1 MSGHLSERGSHRGT
15 PRPNLTARCII
26 TLTLVLVTT
35 PGRAG
40 SAESG
45 EADAEDRAA
54 ALAEVVVTAERR
66 ENQAQNVPIAVSAIT
81 GDTLDKTGF
90 NDPGQLRFLAPGL
103 GANGQSQTPSNADF
117 SIRGVG
123 TTSFSNAIEYNVSTV
138 LDDIVLTRPEMG
150 VVQYFDVGHVEV
162 LRGTQITLF
171 GKNAS
176 AGVVN
181 IRTQRPVLNDFQIK
195 ASVQGGWIETR
206 KGTGTGRADG
216 VINVPVT
223 ENSALR
229 VGVFGLDQGSL
240 VDDPPPNNIDDGE
253 REAGVKAKYLW
264 KPNEQF
270 HLYAIADYA
279 REQGQGQHQY
289 VARSI
294 NQGLLSGC
302 TAAQSAAGGCK
313 ANADLMNQFARDGIV
328 PSPDND
334 RGTYIGVSHTAIYA
348 TDYDAGGA
356 QTELGYDF
364 DDGYSIT
371 GIFGY
376 RHAALTNIQNGDAG
390 LRQFGANLSLWVRDK
405 QWTGEVR
412 VASPLGGLV
421 DWQGGVY
428 LLAGD
433 YVRNF
438 LSYQNQNQ
446 PPPAGLDCY
455 PSKAGCFLWRTGN
468 GVDSDQQARSAAAFE
483 EINLHATDRLTFIAG
498 SRVTYDHIRH
508 TNTTANELSAIP
520 AFVDGTLVQ
529 ERDVTNFSYKLGAK
543 HALSPNATAYLT
555 YTRGY
560 KGPAFNSTAS
570 AAQAVAINPEIPT
583 DWEAGLK
590 LTTPGRRLMLDVGA
604 FYERIHNYQ
613 ANSVVTTPDG
623 LRTTLLFNAG
633 LAHTRGFEA
642 ELTTLP
648 VRNLT
653 VSGSVIF
660 ADNALDSF
668 VNSPCYPG
676 QPAGTAR
683 GQCNNNVTDASGAP
697 LDNAPRWTGTLQIQY
712 ERDLTGTLHGY
723 LAANGYYRSRANFS
737 TNNNPYTEV
746 PGYGTLDARAGL
758 AANDDSWRVGL
769 YVNNILD
776 RRFASSIQSAPI
788 QGMYMQTFSPNSFRG
803 FGIQVQYDLSGRRG
817 GTGGSGR

>member
-1 MSGHLSERGSHRGT
+1 MFGGFSDRGSQRGT
-15 PRPNLTARCII
+15 ARPILTALCIMI
-26 TLTLVLVTT
+26 ATSLLVTT
-35 PGRAG
+35 PRRAG
-40 SAESG
+40 SAEFGESG
-45 EADAEDRAA
+45 AEEK
-54 ALAEVVVTAERR
+54 LATLSEVVVTAERR

-81 GDTLDKTGF
+81 GDTLDNTGF

-123 TTSFSNAIEYNVSTV
+123 TTSFSNSIEYNVSTV

-150 VVQYFDVGHVEV
+150 VVQYFDVSQVEV
-162 LRGTQITLF
+162 LRGAQITLF

-181 IRTQRPVLNDFQIK
+181 IRTRRPVLDDFEIK
-195 ASVQGGWIETR
+195 ASAQGGWIET
-206 KGTGTGRADG
+206 KNGTGTGRADG

-223 ENSALR
+223 ENSAFR
-229 VGVFGLDQGSL
+229 VSVFGLDQGSP
-240 VDDPPPNNIDDGE
+240 VDNPPPNNIDDGE
-253 REAGVKAKYLW
+253 REAGLKAKYLW
-264 KPNEQF
+264 KPDEHF

-294 NQGLLSGC
+294 NQGLPSGC

-313 ANADLMNQFARDGIV
+313 ANTALMGQFAMDGIV
-328 PSPDND
+328 PSPGND
-334 RGTYIGVSHTAIYA
+334 RGTYIGISHTAIYT
-348 TDYDAGGA
+348 TDYDAGGG

-364 DDGYSIT
+364 EDGYSIT

-412 VASPLGGLV
+412 VASPVGGLV
-421 DWQGGVY
+421 DWQGGIY
-428 LLAGD
+428 LLSGD

-438 LSYQNQNQ
+438 LTYQNQNQ

-468 GVDSDQQARSAAAFE
+468 GVDSDQKARSAAAFE
-483 EINLHATDRLTFIAG
+483 EFNLHATDQLTFIAG
-498 SRVTYDHIRH
+498 SRLTYDHIWH
-508 TNTTANELSAIP
+508 TNTTNNELSAIP

-529 ERDVTNFSYKLGAK
+529 ERHVTNFSYKLGSK
-543 HALSPNATAYLT
+543 YALSPNVSAYLT

-560 KGPAFNSTAS
+560 KGPGFNSTAS
-570 AAQAVAINPEIPT
+570 AGQAVAVNPEIPT

-590 LTTPGRRLMLDVGA
+590 LTTPGRHLILDVGA
-604 FYERIHNYQ
+604 FYERIHDYQ

-648 VRNLT
+648 VRTLT
-653 VSGSVIF
+653 LSGSVIF

-668 VNSPCYPG
+668 ANSPCYPG

-683 GQCNNNVTDASGAP
+683 GQCANNVTDASGAP

-712 ERDLTGTLHGY
+712 DYDLTGNLRSY
-723 LAANGYYRSRANFS
+723 FSANGYYRSKANFS
-737 TNNNPYTEV
+737 TNNNPYTQV
-746 PGYGTLDARAGL
+746 PGYGTLDARVGL

-788 QGMYMQTFSPNSFRG
+788 QGLYLQTFSPNSFRG
-803 FGIQVQYDLSGRRG
+803 FGLQAQYNFSGRRG

>member
-1 MSGHLSERGSHRGT
+1 MFCGFSGRGWKHGTTRPILPKLGVMIVTFLLAGT
-15 PRPNLTARCII
+15 PRW
-26 TLTLVLVTT
+26 
-35 PGRAG
+35 AG
-40 SAESG
+40 SAEFGESG
-45 EADAEDRAA
+45 AEETPAT
-54 ALAEVVVTAERR
+54 LSEVVVTAERR

-150 VVQYFDVGHVEV
+150 VVQYFDVAQVEV

-181 IRTQRPVLNDFQIK
+181 IRTQRPVLDDFELK
-195 ASVQGGWIETR
+195 ASAQGGWIETR
-206 KGTGTGRADG
+206 NGAGTGRADG

-223 ENSALR
+223 ANSAFR
-229 VGVFGLDQGSL
+229 VSVFGLDQGSL
-240 VDDPPPNNIDDGE
+240 VDNPPPNNIDDGE
-253 REAGVKAKYLW
+253 REAGFKAKYLW
-264 KPNEQF
+264 KLDEHF

-313 ANADLMNQFARDGIV
+313 ANTDLMNQFSVDGIV
-328 PSPDND
+328 PSPEND
-334 RGTYIGVSHTAIYA
+334 RGTYIGISHTAVYT

-356 QTELGYDF
+356 QAELGYDF

-412 VASPLGGLV
+412 VASPVAGLV
-421 DWQGGVY
+421 DWQGGIY
-428 LLAGD
+428 LLSGD

-455 PSKAGCFLWRTGN
+455 PSKTGCFLWRTGN
-468 GVDSDQQARSAAAFE
+468 GVNSDQKARSAAAFAE
-483 EINLHATDRLTFIAG
+483 LNLHATDQLTFIAG
-498 SRVTYDHIRH
+498 SRVTYDHIWH
-508 TNTTANELSAIP
+508 TNTTSNELSAIP

-529 ERDVTNFSYKLGAK
+529 ERAVTNFSYKLGSK
-543 HALSPNATAYLT
+543 YALSRNASAYLT

-560 KGPAFNSTAS
+560 KGPAFNSTA
-570 AAQAVAINPEIPT
+570 AADQAVPINPEIPT

-604 FYERIHNYQ
+604 FYERIHAYQ
-613 ANSVVTTPDG
+613 ANTVVTTPDG

-642 ELTTLP
+642 ELTALP
-648 VRNLT
+648 VHNLT
-653 VSGSVIF
+653 LSGSVVF
-660 ADNALDSF
+660 ADNAFDSF

-683 GQCNNNVTDASGAP
+683 GQCHNNVTDASGAP

-712 ERDLTGTLHGY
+712 DYDLTGY
-723 LAANGYYRSRANFS
+723 LRSYFSANGYYRSKANFS
-737 TNNNPYTEV
+737 TNNNPYTQV
-746 PGYGTLDARAGL
+746 PGYGTLDARVGL
-758 AANDDSWRVGL
+758 AANDGTWRVGL

-776 RRFASSIQSAPI
+776 RRFASSIQSAPV
-788 QGMYMQTFSPNSFRG
+788 QGLYLQTFSPNSFRG
-803 FGIQVQYDLSGRRG
+803 FGLQAQYNFSGRRG
-817 GTGGSGR
+817 GTGSSGR